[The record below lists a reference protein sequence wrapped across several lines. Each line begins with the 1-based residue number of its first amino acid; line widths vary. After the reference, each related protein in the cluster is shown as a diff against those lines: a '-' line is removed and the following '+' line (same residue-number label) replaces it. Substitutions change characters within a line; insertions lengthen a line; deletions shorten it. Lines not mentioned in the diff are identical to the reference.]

1 MNIISSNFHIT
12 IMFKKYSSIENSYRN
27 EFIDKIKTH
36 GFENHEFI
44 VQEKAHGANLSYW
57 TSNGIDFSTAKR
69 SGMMEKDEKFYN
81 FDLILEE
88 LKPKF
93 IHIWNQLNKIKPIQQ
108 MAIFGE
114 IIGGNYP
121 HKEVERIK
129 GASKVQKGI
138 FYSPENIFYAFDIMI
153 DAERYLNIEEA
164 NQLFEENGIFHAKTL
179 FKGNLVDCLNY
190 SNEFESTIPKELG
203 LPEVKPNICEGVVI
217 KPNDCLFLNGGS
229 RVVLKNKNE
238 KWSENTK
245 FNKII
250 KAQEE
255 VPEKVIK
262 LQEAISTYVTL
273 NRFNN
278 VVSKLGLVSM
288 KDFGKILGLFQKD
301 IVEDFTKD
309 YHTFLD
315 ELEKKE
321 IKLIT
326 KSFGKK
332 AVGIVKEELKKL

>member
-1 MNIISSNFHIT
+1 
-12 IMFKKYSSIENSYRN
+12 MFKKYASIENSYRN
-27 EFIDKIKTH
+27 EFIDRIKSH

-44 VQEKAHGANLSYW
+44 VQEKAHGSNLSYW
-57 TSNGIDFSTAKR
+57 TSNGIDFSAAKR
-69 SGMMEKDEKFYN
+69 SGMVEKDEKFYN
-81 FDLILEE
+81 HDLVLEE

-93 IHIWNQLNKIKPIQQ
+93 IHIWNQLNKIKPIHQL
-108 MAIFGE
+108 AIFGE

-121 HKEVERIK
+121 HKTVEKVK

-138 FYSPENIFYAFDIMI
+138 FYSPGNIFYAFDIMI
-153 DAERYLNIEEA
+153 NAETYLNIEETTH
-164 NQLFEENGIFHAKTL
+164 LFEGSGVFYAKTL
-179 FKGNLVDCLNY
+179 FKGNLVDCLNFP
-190 SNEFESTIPKELG
+190 NEFESTIPKELG
-203 LPEVKPNICEGVVI
+203 LPELKPNICEGVVI
-217 KPNDCLFLNGGS
+217 KPNDCLFLNNGS

-245 FNKII
+245 FNKVI
-250 KAQEE
+250 KPQEAL
-255 VPEKVIK
+255 PEKITK

-278 VVSKLGLVSM
+278 VVSKLGVISM
-288 KDFGKILGLFQKD
+288 NDFGKILGLFNKD
-301 IVEDFTKD
+301 IIEDFTKD
-309 YHTFLD
+309 YHSFIV

-332 AVGIVKEELKKL
+332 AVGIVREELKKV